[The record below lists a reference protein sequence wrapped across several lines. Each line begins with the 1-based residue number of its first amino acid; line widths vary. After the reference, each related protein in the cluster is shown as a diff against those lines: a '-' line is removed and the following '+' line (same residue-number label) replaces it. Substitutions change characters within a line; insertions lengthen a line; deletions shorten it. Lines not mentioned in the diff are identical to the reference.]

1 MNIIAPKQEASFTKQ
16 FPLETFGIR
25 HGYAEHPLFKLPAI
39 LELVKKLPRDRIEYN
54 SGKAA
59 VSQNPDAT
67 PLVELSPE
75 EIVRKIE
82 TAGAWMVLK
91 GIEAA
96 PEYKNLLDEALLSV
110 AKARGHKSLD
120 EAGFESIQGFLFVSS
135 PNSTTPFHADSEDNF
150 FVQIHGEKFFHV
162 YDNRDYSIASDEALE
177 GTIAKHRNLAYDPKF
192 DAKAISY
199 HLFPGDGLFLPY
211 QWPHWVKTAGS
222 YSISMAI
229 TWKTA
234 EVRRRNDLVVTNS
247 MLRSFGLPQP
257 APGQLPA
264 FDTLKVA
271 AFRTAS
277 AAVAPLRRSE
287 GVRRALRRIVLG
299 KNANYYYRDDPKKK
313 ETTAA

>member
-1 MNIIAPKQEASFTKQ
+1 MSIIAPKQEMSFTAQ
-16 FPLETFGIR
+16 FPLETFGIK
-25 HGYAEHPLFKLPAI
+25 HGFGDHPLFKLPAI
-39 LELVKKLPRDRIEYN
+39 LELVKRLPGDRIEYN
-54 SGKAA
+54 SGKAE
-59 VSQNPDAT
+59 VNQDPNAT
-67 PLVELSPE
+67 PLVDLDPE

-96 PEYKNLLDEALLSV
+96 PEYNKLLEEALMSV
-110 AKARGHKSLD
+110 AKARGFASLD
-120 EAGFESIQGFLFVSS
+120 DAGFESIQGFLFVSS
-135 PNSTTPFHADSEDNF
+135 PNSTTPFHADAEDNF

-234 EVRRRNDLVVTNS
+234 EVRRRNELVVANS

-257 APGQLPA
+257 APGQIPA
-264 FDTLKVA
+264 LDTIKVA

-299 KNANYYYRDDPKKK
+299 KSANYYYRDKKK

>member
-1 MNIIAPKQEASFTKQ
+1 MSIIEPKRQDSFTQQ

-39 LELVKKLPRDRIEYN
+39 LDLVKQLPRDRIEYN

-82 TAGAWMVLK
+82 IAGAWMVLK
-91 GIEAA
+91 GIEVA
-96 PEYKNLLDEALLSV
+96 PEYKSLLDEALMSV
-110 AKARGHKSLD
+110 AKARGHESLD
-120 EAGFESIQGFLFVSS
+120 DAGFESIQGFLFVSS
-135 PNSTTPFHADSEDNF
+135 PNSTTPFHADAEDNF

-177 GTIAKHRNLAYDPKF
+177 GTIAKHRNLAYDEKF
-192 DAKAISY
+192 DAKAVSY

-234 EVRRRNDLVVTNS
+234 AVRRRNDLVVTNS
-247 MLRSFGLPQP
+247 MLRGFGLPQP
-257 APGQLPA
+257 VPGRIPA

-287 GVRRALRRIVLG
+287 SVRRAIRRIVLG
-299 KNANYYYRDDPKKK
+299 KGANYYYREKEKK
-313 ETTAA
+313 TA

>member
-1 MNIIAPKQEASFTKQ
+1 MSIIEPKQSDSFTQQ
-16 FPLETFGIR
+16 FPVETFGIR
-25 HGYAEHPLFKLPAI
+25 HGFAEHPLFKLQAI
-39 LELVKKLPRDRIEYN
+39 LDLVKQLPRDRIEYN

-59 VSQNPDAT
+59 VSQDPDAT
-67 PLVELSPE
+67 PLVDLSPE

-91 GIEAA
+91 GIEVA
-96 PEYKNLLDEALLSV
+96 PEYKALLEEALMSV
-110 AKARGHKSLD
+110 AKARGCRSLD

-177 GTIAKHRNLAYDPKF
+177 GTIAKHRNLVYDAKF
-192 DAKAISY
+192 DAKAVSY

-211 QWPHWVKTAGS
+211 QWPHWVKTANS

-234 EVRRRNDLVVTNS
+234 AVRRRNDLAVTNS

-257 APGQLPA
+257 APGQIPA
-264 FDTLKVA
+264 LDTLKVA

-287 GVRRALRRIVLG
+287 SVRRALRRIVLG
-299 KNANYYYRDDPKKK
+299 KNANYYYRDQKEKK
-313 ETTAA
+313 TA

>member
-1 MNIIAPKQEASFTKQ
+1 MSIIEPKQGGSFTQQ

-25 HGYAEHPLFKLPAI
+25 HGFAEHPLFKLPAI
-39 LELVKKLPRDRIEYN
+39 LDLVKQLPRDRIEYN

-59 VSQNPDAT
+59 VSQDPNAT

-91 GIEAA
+91 GIEVA
-96 PEYKNLLDEALLSV
+96 PEYKALLDEALMSV
-110 AKARGHKSLD
+110 AKARGHKNLD
-120 EAGFESIQGFLFVSS
+120 DAGFESIQGFLFVSS

-177 GTIAKHRNLAYDPKF
+177 GTIAKHRNLAYDAKF
-192 DAKAISY
+192 DAKATSY

-211 QWPHWVKTAGS
+211 QWPHWVKTANS

-234 EVRRRNDLVVTNS
+234 AVRRRNDLVVTNS

-257 APGQLPA
+257 VPGQVPA
-264 FDTLKVA
+264 LDTLKVA

-287 GVRRALRRIVLG
+287 SVRRALRRIVLG
-299 KNANYYYRDDPKKK
+299 KNANYYYRDEAKKK

>member
-1 MNIIAPKQEASFTKQ
+1 MSIIAPKQGDSFTQQ

-25 HGYAEHPLFKLPAI
+25 HGFSEHPLFKLSAI
-39 LELVKKLPRDRIEYN
+39 LDLVKRLPRDRIEYN

-59 VSQNPDAT
+59 VSQDPNAT

-91 GIEAA
+91 GIEVA
-96 PEYKNLLDEALLSV
+96 PEYKALLDEALMSV
-110 AKARGHKSLD
+110 AKARGHESLD
-120 EAGFESIQGFLFVSS
+120 DAGFESIQGFLFVSS

-150 FVQIHGEKFFHV
+150 FVQVHGEKFFHV

-177 GTIAKHRNLAYDPKF
+177 GTIAKHRNLAYDAKF
-192 DAKAISY
+192 DAKAVSY

-211 QWPHWVKTAGS
+211 QWPHWVKTANS

-234 EVRRRNDLVVTNS
+234 AVRRRNDLVVTNS
-247 MLRSFGLPQP
+247 MLRGFGLPQP
-257 APGQLPA
+257 APGQIPA
-264 FDTLKVA
+264 FDTLKIA

-287 GVRRALRRIVLG
+287 SVRRALRRIVLG
-299 KNANYYYRDDPKKK
+299 KNANYYYRAETKKK